1 MKFLS
6 ESAAFSTLTIHLTP
20 DELAQP
26 IEIAGWRPGGV
37 AKSALEALISVLQG
51 LVDLLIQGV
60 IFCLPLALI
69 FGIPAYFVLR
79 FGYRR

>member
-1 MKFLS
+1 M
-6 ESAAFSTLTIHLTP
+6 
-20 DELAQP
+20 
-26 IEIAGWRPGGV
+26 
-37 AKSALEALISVLQG
+37 LQG

-79 FGYRR
+79 FGYRRRGRRKNAEAAEPSESVTDDAEA